1 MKYKRRHQDSS
12 SRQIVMVLLVLLVCV
27 LFLVRLFS
35 LQVLNDTYKDS
46 AESNAFLRK
55 TVYPSRGLI
64 YDRNGQLMV
73 SNQPVYDVM
82 VVLREMVNFDTLA
95 FCDVVGMTRADFDE
109 RMADIK
115 NRRKNPG
122 YSRYTPQV
130 LIPQISYQDY
140 GLLQEKLFRFPG
152 VFVQQK
158 VAREYT
164 LPVAALQIG
173 SLGEVTQKQLEQDAY
188 YRRGD
193 YMGQSG
199 IERQYEQ
206 QLRGTK
212 GEEILLRDVHG
223 RIKGKYKD
231 GANDVAPIA
240 GKNLTLGIDL
250 ELQAYGEKL
259 MQGKMGSI
267 VAIEPHT
274 GEILAMVSAPSFN
287 PELLVGRNR
296 SKHYTVLAADTTKP
310 LFNRPVMAQYPPGST
325 FKLVQALIMQ
335 QEGIFTRNTLLPC
348 KDGYYYTRTKKVGCH
363 HHKSPI
369 DLPTSIETSCN
380 AYYCYGM
387 RRMLDERL
395 DRYGTIQGAYNVWR
409 DYVFGMG
416 FGDELGIDYPG
427 EKGGVV
433 YRSRTYDKI
442 YGKRGWKSSTIIS
455 ISIGQGELLATPLQI
470 TNLAA
475 FIANRGYYKIPHL
488 VKMVGNDSIDVK
500 YRTPHRVAIKDAY
513 FDVVIEGME
522 RAVKK
527 GTARYGQIPGIEFC
541 GKTGTA
547 QNPHG
552 DDHSI
557 FMGFAPTKDPKIA
570 ISVYVENSGFGA
582 TWAVPI
588 ASLMIEKYLH
598 RSIDS
603 TRLPIEKRMMEKSF
617 Y

>member
-1 MKYKRRHQDSS
+1 MKYKHKHQDAR
-12 SRQIVMVLLVLLVCV
+12 SRQVTIVLLVLVVSV
-27 LFLVRLFS
+27 LFIVRLFS
-35 LQVLNDTYKDS
+35 LQVIDDTYKDS

-55 TVYPSRGLI
+55 TIYPSRGLI
-64 YDRNGQLMV
+64 YDRNNKLMV

-95 FCDVVGMTRADFDE
+95 FCQIMGITQLDFEE

-130 LIPQISYQDY
+130 FIPQISYQDY

-152 VFVQQK
+152 IFVQQR
-158 VAREYT
+158 VARQYT
-164 LPVAALQIG
+164 LPCAALQIG
-173 SLGEVTQKQLEQDAY
+173 SLGEVSAKQLEADAY
-188 YRRGD
+188 YKRGD
-193 YMGQSG
+193 YKGQSG
-199 IERQYEQ
+199 IESQYEEA
-206 QLRGTK
+206 LRGQK
-212 GEEILLRDVHG
+212 GVEILLRDVHG
-223 RIKGKYKD
+223 RIKGKYND
-231 GANDVAPIA
+231 GANDVAA
-240 GKNLTLGIDL
+240 VSGKNLTLGMDM

-267 VAIEPHT
+267 VAIEPQT
-274 GEILAMVSAPSFN
+274 GQILAMISAPSFDPN
-287 PELLVGRNR
+287 LLVGRER
-296 SKHYTVLAADTTKP
+296 SQNYAALASDPTKP

-348 KDGYYYTRTKKVGCH
+348 YEGYYYTRTKKVGCH

-395 DRYGTIQGAYNVWR
+395 DKYGSVQGAYNVWR

-416 FGDELGIDYPG
+416 FGDALGIDYPG
-427 EKGGVV
+427 EKDGVV
-433 YRSRTYDKI
+433 YRSSTYDKI

-470 TNLAA
+470 ANLAA

-488 VKMVGNDSIDVK
+488 VSMVGNDSVDIA
-500 YRTPHRVAIKDAY
+500 YRTPHKVEIKDKY

-527 GTARYGQIPGIEFC
+527 GTARFGQIPGIEFC

-557 FMGFAPTKDPKIA
+557 FMGFAPTKNPKIA

-598 RSIDS
+598 RDIDPS
-603 TRLPIEKRMMEKSF
+603 RLELEKRMLEKRF

>member
-1 MKYKRRHQDSS
+1 MQYKRKHQDSR
-12 SRQIVMVLLVLLVCV
+12 SRQIVIAMLVVLVAV
-27 LFLVRLFS
+27 LFILRLFS

-46 AESNAFLRK
+46 ADSNAFLRK
-55 TVYPSRGLI
+55 TIYPSRGLI
-64 YDRNGQLMV
+64 LDRDGRLVV

-82 VVLREMVNFDTLA
+82 MVMREMVNFDTLS
-95 FCDVVGMTRADFDE
+95 FCEVMNISKAGFDE
-109 RMADIK
+109 RIKEIK
-115 NRRKNPG
+115 NRRKNPA

-130 LIPQISYQDY
+130 FIPQISFEEY

-152 VFVQQK
+152 IFVQQR
-158 VAREYT
+158 VARQYT
-164 LPVAALQIG
+164 LPCAALQIG
-173 SLGEVTQKQLEQDAY
+173 SLGEVTQRQLQEDSY
-188 YRRGD
+188 YKRGD
-193 YMGQSG
+193 HKGQSG
-199 IERQYEQ
+199 IEKQYEEA
-206 QLRGTK
+206 LRGQK
-212 GEEILLRDVHG
+212 GVEILLRDVHG
-223 RIKGKYKD
+223 RIKGKYND
-231 GANDVAPIA
+231 GANDIAPIP
-240 GKNLTLGIDL
+240 GKNLQLGMDL
-250 ELQAYGEKL
+250 ELQAYGEQL

-267 VAIEPHT
+267 VAIEPKT
-274 GEILAMVSAPSFN
+274 GEILAMVSAPSFD
-287 PELLVGRNR
+287 PALLVGRER
-296 SKHYTVLAADTTKP
+296 SQNYAQLSSDETKP

-348 KDGYYYTRTKKVGCH
+348 KKGYYYTRTRKVGCH
-363 HHKSPI
+363 DHKSPI

-387 RRMLDERL
+387 HRMLDERL
-395 DRYGTIQGAYNVWR
+395 DKYGSVQGAYNVWR

-433 YRSRTYDKI
+433 YRSSTYDKI
-442 YGKRGWKSSTIIS
+442 YGKRGWRSSTIIS

-470 TNLAA
+470 ANLAA
-475 FIANRGYYKIPHL
+475 FIANKGYFYTPHL
-488 VKMVGNDSIDVK
+488 VRMVGNDSVDVQ
-500 YRTPHRVAIKDAY
+500 YRTPHKVTIKDDY
-513 FDVVIEGME
+513 FDVVIEGMY

-527 GTARYGQIPGIEFC
+527 GTARFGQIPGVEFC

-557 FMGFAPTKDPKIA
+557 FMGFAPKEDPQIA
-570 ISVYVENSGFGA
+570 IAVYVENSGFGA

-598 RSIDS
+598 RSIDPS
-603 TRLPIEKRMMEKSF
+603 RLEIEKRMIEKSF

>member
-1 MKYKRRHQDSS
+1 MQYKRKHQDSR
-12 SRQIVMVLLVLLVCV
+12 SRQIVMVILVLVVAV
-27 LFLVRLFS
+27 LFVVRLFA
-35 LQVLNDTYKDS
+35 LQVLDDTYKGS
-46 AESNAFLRK
+46 ADSNAFLRK

-64 YDRNGQLMV
+64 YDRHGKLMV

-82 VVLREMVNFDTLA
+82 LVVREMVDFDTLS
-95 FCDVVGMTRADFDE
+95 FCEVMNITRVDFE
-109 RMADIK
+109 QRMEDIK
-115 NRRKNPG
+115 NRRKNPS

-130 LIPQISYQDY
+130 FAPQISYEDY
-140 GLLQEKLFRFPG
+140 GQLQEKLFRFPG
-152 VFVQQK
+152 VFVQQR

-164 LPVAALQIG
+164 LPCAALQIG
-173 SLGEVTQKQLEQDAY
+173 SLGEVSQKQLDADAY
-188 YRRGD
+188 YKRGD
-193 YMGQSG
+193 HMGQSG
-199 IERQYEQ
+199 IEKQYENE
-206 QLRGTK
+206 LRGTK
-212 GEEILLRDVHG
+212 GVEVLLRDAHG
-223 RIKGKYKD
+223 RIKGKYND
-231 GANDVAPIA
+231 GANDIAPIA
-240 GKNLTLGIDL
+240 GKNLTLGLDM

-267 VAIEPHT
+267 VAIEPKT

-287 PELLVGRNR
+287 PELLVGRER
-296 SKHYTVLAADTTKP
+296 SKNYAKLANDKKKP

-348 KDGYYYTRTKKVGCH
+348 KQGYYYTKTRKVGCH

-380 AYYCYGM
+380 AYYCYGLHYM
-387 RRMLDERL
+387 FDERL
-395 DRYGTIQGAYNVWR
+395 EKYGSIQGAYNVWR

-433 YRSRTYDKI
+433 YRSKTYDKI
-442 YGKRGWKSSTIIS
+442 YGKRGWKSATIIS
-455 ISIGQGELLATPLQI
+455 IAIGQGEILATPLQI
-470 TNLAA
+470 ANLAA
-475 FIANRGYYKIPHL
+475 FIANRGYFYTPHL
-488 VKMVGNDSIDVK
+488 VKSIEGDSIQSA
-500 YRTPHRVAIKDAY
+500 YRTMNKLDIKDKY
-513 FDVVIEGME
+513 FDVVIEGMH
-522 RAVKK
+522 RAVLK
-527 GTARYGQIPGIEFC
+527 GTARYGQIPGVEFC

-557 FMGFAPTKDPKIA
+557 FMAFAPKDDPQIA

-598 RSIDS
+598 REIDPS
-603 TRLPIEKRMMEKSF
+603 RLHIEKNMMDKSF

>member
-1 MKYKRRHQDSS
+1 MQYKRKHQDSR
-12 SRQIVMVLLVLLVCV
+12 SRQIVIAMLVVLVAV
-27 LFLVRLFS
+27 LFILRLFS
-35 LQVLNDTYKDS
+35 LQVLNDTYKNS
-46 AESNAFLRK
+46 ADSNAFLRK

-64 YDRNGQLMV
+64 LDRDGRLVV

-82 VVLREMVNFDTLA
+82 MVMREMVNFDTLS
-95 FCDVVGMTRADFDE
+95 FCEVMNISKAGFDE
-109 RMADIK
+109 RIKEIK
-115 NRRKNPG
+115 NRRKNPA

-130 LIPQISYQDY
+130 FIPQISFEEY

-152 VFVQQK
+152 IFVQQR
-158 VAREYT
+158 VARQYT
-164 LPVAALQIG
+164 LPCAALQIG
-173 SLGEVTQKQLEQDAY
+173 SLGEVTQRQLQEDSY
-188 YRRGD
+188 YKRGD
-193 YMGQSG
+193 HKGQSG
-199 IERQYEQ
+199 IEKQYEEA
-206 QLRGTK
+206 LRGQK
-212 GEEILLRDVHG
+212 GVEILLRDVHG
-223 RIKGKYKD
+223 RIKGKYND
-231 GANDVAPIA
+231 GANDIAPIP
-240 GKNLTLGIDL
+240 GKNLQLGMDL
-250 ELQAYGEKL
+250 ELQAYGEQL

-267 VAIEPHT
+267 VAIEPKT
-274 GEILAMVSAPSFN
+274 GEILAMVSAPSFD
-287 PELLVGRNR
+287 PALLVGRER
-296 SKHYTVLAADTTKP
+296 SQNYAQLSSDETKP

-348 KDGYYYTRTKKVGCH
+348 KKGYYYTRTRKVGCH
-363 HHKSPI
+363 DHKSPI

-387 RRMLDERL
+387 HRMLDERL
-395 DRYGTIQGAYNVWR
+395 DKYGSVQGAYNVWR

-433 YRSRTYDKI
+433 YRSSTYDKI
-442 YGKRGWKSSTIIS
+442 YGKRGWRSSTIIS

-470 TNLAA
+470 ANLAA
-475 FIANRGYYKIPHL
+475 FIANKGYFYTPHL
-488 VKMVGNDSIDVK
+488 VRMVGNDSVDVQ
-500 YRTPHRVAIKDAY
+500 YRTPHKVTIKDDY
-513 FDVVIEGME
+513 FDVVIEGMY

-527 GTARYGQIPGIEFC
+527 GTARFGQIPGVEFC

-557 FMGFAPTKDPKIA
+557 FMGFAPKEDPQIA
-570 ISVYVENSGFGA
+570 IAVYVENSGFGA

-598 RSIDS
+598 RSIDPS
-603 TRLPIEKRMMEKSF
+603 RLEIEKRMIEKSF

>member
-1 MKYKRRHQDSS
+1 MQYKRKHQDSR
-12 SRQIVMVLLVLLVCV
+12 SRQVVMVLLVLLVAV
-27 LFLVRLFS
+27 LFVIRLFS
-35 LQVLNDTYKDS
+35 LQVIDDTYKDS
-46 AESNAFLRK
+46 ADSNAFMRK
-55 TVYPSRGLI
+55 TIYPSRGLM
-64 YDRNGQLMV
+64 YDRYGKLMV

-82 VVLREMVNFDTLA
+82 LVMREMAGFDTLS
-95 FCDVVGMTRADFDE
+95 FCDVMGITLTEFEE
-109 RMADIK
+109 RMANIK

-130 LIPQISYQDY
+130 FASQISYEDY

-152 VFVQQK
+152 VFVQQR
-158 VAREYT
+158 VARQYT
-164 LPVAALQIG
+164 LPCAALQIG
-173 SLGEVTQKQLEQDAY
+173 SLGEVSQKQLDADAY
-188 YRRGD
+188 YKRGD
-193 YMGQSG
+193 HMGQSG
-199 IERQYEQ
+199 IEKQYENH
-206 QLRGTK
+206 LRGTK
-212 GEEILLRDVHG
+212 GVEVLLRDAHG

-231 GANDVAPIA
+231 GASDVAPIP
-240 GKNLTLGIDL
+240 GKDLTLSIDM

-267 VAIEPHT
+267 VAIEPKT

-287 PELLVGRNR
+287 PELLVGRER
-296 SKHYTVLAADTTKP
+296 SKNYAALASDKTKP

-335 QEGIFTRNTLLPC
+335 QEGIFSRNTMLPC
-348 KDGYYYTRTKKVGCH
+348 KEGYYYTRTRKVGCH

-380 AYYCYGM
+380 AYYCYGL
-387 RRMLDERL
+387 RRMFDERL
-395 DRYGTIQGAYNVWR
+395 DKYGTIQGAYNVWR

-442 YGKRGWKSSTIIS
+442 YGKKGWKSSTIIS
-455 ISIGQGELLATPLQI
+455 IAIGQGEILSTPLQI
-470 TNLAA
+470 ANLAA
-475 FIANRGYYKIPHL
+475 FIANRGYFYTPHL
-488 VKMVGNDSIDVK
+488 VKGIAGDSIDAA
-500 YRTPHRVAIKDAY
+500 YRVPHKVTIKDAY

-557 FMGFAPTKDPKIA
+557 FMAFAPKENPQIA

-603 TRLPIEKRMMEKSF
+603 TRLHIEQRMIEKSF

>member
-1 MKYKRRHQDSS
+1 
-12 SRQIVMVLLVLLVCV
+12 MVLLVLLVAG
-27 LFLVRLFS
+27 LFVVRLFS
-35 LQVLNDTYKDS
+35 LQVLDDTYKDS
-46 AESNAFLRK
+46 ADSNAFMRK
-55 TVYPSRGLI
+55 TIYPSRGLI
-64 YDRNGQLMV
+64 YDRYGKLMV
-73 SNQPVYDVM
+73 SNQPIYDVM
-82 VVLREMVNFDTLA
+82 LVVREMVQFDTLS
-95 FCDVVGMTRADFDE
+95 FCQIMGITQVEFEE
-109 RMADIK
+109 RMSNIK

-130 LIPQISYQDY
+130 FASQISYEEY
-140 GLLQEKLFRFPG
+140 GHLQEKLFRFPG
-152 VFVQQK
+152 VFVQQR

-164 LPVAALQIG
+164 LPCAALQIG
-173 SLGEVTQKQLEQDAY
+173 SLGEASQKQLDADNY
-188 YRRGD
+188 YKRGD
-193 YMGQSG
+193 HMGQSG
-199 IERQYEQ
+199 IEHQYEK

-212 GEEILLRDVHG
+212 GVEILLRDAHG
-223 RIKGKYKD
+223 RIKGKYND
-231 GANDVAPIA
+231 GADDVAPIP
-240 GKNLTLGIDL
+240 GKNLTLGMDM

-267 VAIEPHT
+267 VAIEPKT

-287 PELLVGRNR
+287 PELLVGRDR
-296 SKHYTVLAADTTKP
+296 SKNYAALSSDKTKP

-335 QEGIFTRNTLLPC
+335 QEGIFSRNTLFPC
-348 KDGYYYTRTKKVGCH
+348 KEGYYYTKTRKVGCH

-395 DRYGTIQGAYNVWR
+395 DKYGSIQGAYNVWR

-442 YGKRGWKSSTIIS
+442 YGKKGWKSSTIIS
-455 ISIGQGELLATPLQI
+455 ISIGQGEILATPLQI
-470 TNLAA
+470 ANLAA
-475 FIANRGYYKIPHL
+475 FIANRGYFYTPHL
-488 VKMVGNDSIDVK
+488 VKSIEGDSIDMA
-500 YRTPHRVAIKDAY
+500 YRIQHKVPIKDAY
-513 FDVVIEGME
+513 FDVVIEGMQ
-522 RAVKK
+522 RAVQK
-527 GTARYGQIPGIEFC
+527 GTARFGQIPGVEFC

-557 FMGFAPTKDPKIA
+557 FMAFAPMDNPQIA

-598 RSIDS
+598 RSIDPS
-603 TRLPIEKRMMEKSF
+603 RLEIEKRMIEKSF